1 MLHVLGMGALW
12 GDSCMDLATGEGAS
26 DTRFTGANGNAEY
39 IAGVEDGSIPSNDA
53 GCLSGI
59 PLTSDG
65 AHFSE
70 SALDREIMTPYL
82 DGNPTFEAI
91 TVAALEDMGYDTVWD
106 DVTRS
111 DDLVGA
117 MPSDDLLF
125 V

>member
-1 MLHVLGMGALW
+1 
-12 GDSCMDLATGEGAS
+12 MDLARGEGAS
-26 DTRFTGANGNAEY
+26 DTRFTGANGNAAY

-59 PLTSDG
+59 PLTSDR

-91 TVAALEDMGYDTVWD
+91 TVAALEDMGYDIMWD